1 MMKIKLGQVVMTRG
15 IANLVEENDIFSARV
30 IQALAKHQNGDWGEC
45 SIEDTEANNWS
56 AENGE
61 RILSVYTICGT
72 KTWIITERDR
82 SVTTILF
89 PDEY

>member
-1 MMKIKLGQVVMTRG
+1 MKLKLGQIVMTRG
-15 IANLVEENDIFSARV
+15 IANLVEENEIFSAKV
-30 IQALAKHQNGDWGEC
+30 FQSLARHQNGDWGEC
-45 SIEDTEANNWS
+45 GIEDTESNNWS

-72 KTWIITERDR
+72 KVWINTEWDR
-82 SVTTILF
+82 SVTTILL